1 MCAHTLTARRL
12 ALHLHVHRYELA
24 NSSNPARSSEYITDA
39 PVAAMSII
47 KQSPN
52 FSDLT
57 IPRIFQSSLIS
68 SSAEDVLLNCLS
80 RLHFPLICTIRAK
93 CICALCVHSV
103 AARHIPHVRG
113 CTPGVASIE
122 RTGRSAQNNRIR
134 PEEALRAIDALHP
147 ARGPSRQPLSPPH
160 SPHIVATGPLSVM
173 LPSKAEEASP
183 PTRWPSLPLRPSL
196 PLTHAP
202 CRHPPS

>member
-57 IPRIFQSSLIS
+57 IPRIFQSSLIP

-80 RLHFPLICTIRAK
+80 RLHFLLVCTIRAK
-93 CICALCVHSV
+93 CICALRVHSV
-103 AARHIPHVRG
+103 AARHISHVRG
-113 CTPGVASIE
+113 CTPGAASIE
-122 RTGRSAQNNRIR
+122 RADRPAANNQVRV
-134 PEEALRAIDALHP
+134 EEVLWPVDALHSTCHHCHVPFACTP
-147 ARGPSRQPLSPPH
+147 A
-160 SPHIVATGPLSVM
+160 SVLHLASTT
-173 LPSKAEEASP
+173 LP
-183 PTRWPSLPLRPSL
+183 
-196 PLTHAP
+196 
-202 CRHPPS
+202 